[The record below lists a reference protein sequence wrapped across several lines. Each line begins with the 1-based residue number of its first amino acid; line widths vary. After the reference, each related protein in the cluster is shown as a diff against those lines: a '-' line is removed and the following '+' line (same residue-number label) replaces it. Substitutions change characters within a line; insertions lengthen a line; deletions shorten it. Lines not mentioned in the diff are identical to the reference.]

1 MRTPWGQAPEPLAAV
16 ANAEHGRYRIGHV
29 RFPYRGDEVAAQ
41 TRTGAVR
48 YDISYHPGKDR
59 W

>member
-1 MRTPWGQAPEPLAAV
+1 V